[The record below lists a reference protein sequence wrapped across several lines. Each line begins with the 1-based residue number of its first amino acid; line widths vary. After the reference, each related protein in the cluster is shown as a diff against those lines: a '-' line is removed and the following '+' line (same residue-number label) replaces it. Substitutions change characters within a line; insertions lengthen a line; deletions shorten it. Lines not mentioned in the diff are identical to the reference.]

1 MVLPPTRGSFVST
14 HSGQGR
20 GLLSGPGGLVSH
32 GWTHQPCPQGYFRRV
47 PGEFLAH
54 VPVARCAVESS
65 TCGVPASTSESV
77 LRALLVLFGFLKV
90 SWDFS
95 LAAREGAY
103 LFIQVLATGAC
114 GGAVCVCDVDSV
126 CACLVVCSHCVYLR
140 VRVHTCRQ

>member
-1 MVLPPTRGSFVST
+1 MAKVVASFLDLAASFPMAGPISHVLKGIFAVYQVNSWPMSQLHDVQWRAARVMCLPQAPS
-14 HSGQGR
+14 QCC
-20 GLLSGPGGLVSH
+20 GPYL
-32 GWTHQPCPQGYFRRV
+32 CF
-47 PGEFLAH
+47 
-54 VPVARCAVESS
+54 
-65 TCGVPASTSESV
+65 SV
-77 LRALLVLFGFLKV
+77 CEV